1 MNGTA
6 GIIKSMGSILPVKYV
21 RYPTACFCRDDKVPG
36 FFDCFLVGGVS
47 HLAFGTGL
55 RPTTHLGMVVAVAG
69 MMLARKIKMSSFL
82 SHVII
87 MLSSIVGAKITRQKV
102 PESAVEPTYFAAIL
116 TPANSRELCIF
127 RNVCARTVRY
137 RGTMCLV
144 AITHRRVAFPDCDCV
159 SLCCLSCRHG
169 RLSSSRSGRYNAKG

>member
-55 RPTTHLGMVVAVAG
+55 RPTTHLGMVVAVAV
-69 MMLARKIKMSSFL
+69 L
-82 SHVII
+82 SHVVCHQSCTRRCDIC
-87 MLSSIVGAKITRQKV
+87 SSAKLRGKK
-102 PESAVEPTYFAAIL
+102 
-116 TPANSRELCIF
+116 
-127 RNVCARTVRY
+127 Y
-137 RGTMCLV
+137 R
-144 AITHRRVAFPDCDCV
+144 
-159 SLCCLSCRHG
+159 SLL
-169 RLSSSRSGRYNAKG
+169 